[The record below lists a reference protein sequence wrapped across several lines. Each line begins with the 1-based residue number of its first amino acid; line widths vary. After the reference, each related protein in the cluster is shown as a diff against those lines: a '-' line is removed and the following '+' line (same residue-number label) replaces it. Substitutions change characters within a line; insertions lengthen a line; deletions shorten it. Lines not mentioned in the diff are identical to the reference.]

1 MKISRLISIIL
12 ILNERKRVSAHE
24 LSELME
30 VSQRTIYRDIEAIN
44 IAGIPVYS
52 IPGVGGGF
60 EIMENFKI
68 DKNTFTENELAS
80 LLISNSNFPEK
91 LKNNDFFNTN
101 LKIKSLI
108 PKEKLNSIETQVEQF
123 QMDSNHWN
131 ELRNTDNQL
140 VKFKNAIQN
149 NQILKIKYINHLG
162 NKTER
167 EVEAYQLILKA
178 GHWYV
183 YVYCYLRDDFRLLK
197 LNRVI
202 HLQVLDIKF
211 TKKVY
216 IAPLLSTN
224 RIFEKLKMTIKLRV
238 HESIVERLLDFCD
251 YDSFS
256 QENNRYYVVDF
267 PFIDNSYYFGL
278 ILSFGD
284 KCEVIEPTEIRNK
297 MKQTIKKMADNYN

>member
-12 ILNERKRVSAHE
+12 LLNERKRVSAHE

-108 PKEKLNSIETQVEQF
+108 PKDKLNSIETQVEQF
-123 QMDSNHWN
+123 
-131 ELRNTDNQL
+131 
-140 VKFKNAIQN
+140 
-149 NQILKIKYINHLG
+149 
-162 NKTER
+162 
-167 EVEAYQLILKA
+167 
-178 GHWYV
+178 
-183 YVYCYLRDDFRLLK
+183 
-197 LNRVI
+197 
-202 HLQVLDIKF
+202 
-211 TKKVY
+211 
-216 IAPLLSTN
+216 
-224 RIFEKLKMTIKLRV
+224 
-238 HESIVERLLDFCD
+238 
-251 YDSFS
+251 
-256 QENNRYYVVDF
+256 
-267 PFIDNSYYFGL
+267 
-278 ILSFGD
+278 
-284 KCEVIEPTEIRNK
+284 
-297 MKQTIKKMADNYN
+297 